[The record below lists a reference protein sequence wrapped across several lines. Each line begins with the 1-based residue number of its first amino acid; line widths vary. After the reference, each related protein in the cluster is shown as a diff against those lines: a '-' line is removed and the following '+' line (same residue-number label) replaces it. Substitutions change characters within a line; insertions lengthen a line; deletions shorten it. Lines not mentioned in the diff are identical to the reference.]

1 MFTWLFR
8 WLRMSRADSPLHFVL
23 YTRAGCHLCEDAV
36 VLLEKARRRHGFRL
50 EIRDVDPDPDLVAAH
65 GNCVPVVTVNGKV
78 RFRGKVNPVL
88 LDRLLRAGPSE

>member
-23 YTRAGCHLCEDAV
+23 YTRKGCHLCEDAL
-36 VLLEKARRRHGFRL
+36 VLLERARRRHGFLL
-50 EIRDVDPDPDLVAAH
+50 EIRDVDDDRNLVAAY
-65 GNCVPVVTVNGKV
+65 GNCVPVVVVNGKV

-88 LDRLLRAGPSE
+88 LDRLFRATPAE